1 MLLLLAVA
9 LPSLFWEGGAET
21 APLLKEAHISHIAVP
36 AARAGA
42 WSQVAGITAET
53 ADPARSIKVMTP
65 AVNYRV
71 DEASASTA
79 PWIDSNGWRF
89 LCNAGGRFYYDV
101 PGTTAALAAAEAYVY
116 GVDAL
121 IYTDASGLKPLG
133 EMLAF
138 LGTLPAVNGTA
149 PVNIGYEND
158 GSAQSGELMNLLVRR
173 NLLFRVVPGP
183 DPKLDLTVKFGSAEY
198 PNSQKD
204 PSILEQAVRSNLTDE
219 KRLIRIYGS
228 EVVIARLT
236 GGKRHLRVHL
246 LNYAAS
252 ARPVRGL
259 RVSVQGMYPKH
270 RIAAFRVP
278 DAKLLDYD
286 AKSGRTEFTI
296 PNLREYTVVDLD
308 R

>member
-1 MLLLLAVA
+1 
-9 LPSLFWEGGAET
+9 
-21 APLLKEAHISHIAVP
+21 
-36 AARAGA
+36 
-42 WSQVAGITAET
+42 
-53 ADPARSIKVMTP
+53 
-65 AVNYRV
+65 
-71 DEASASTA
+71 
-79 PWIDSNGWRF
+79 
-89 LCNAGGRFYYDV
+89 
-101 PGTTAALAAAEAYVY
+101 
-116 GVDAL
+116 
-121 IYTDASGLKPLG
+121 
-133 EMLAF
+133 
-138 LGTLPAVNGTA
+138 
-149 PVNIGYEND
+149 
-158 GSAQSGELMNLLVRR
+158 MNLLVRR

-236 GGKRHLRVHL
+236 GGNGHLRVHL

-259 RVSVQGMYPKH
+259 RVSIQGMYPKH

-296 PNLREYTVVDLD
+296 PNLREYTVVDLV